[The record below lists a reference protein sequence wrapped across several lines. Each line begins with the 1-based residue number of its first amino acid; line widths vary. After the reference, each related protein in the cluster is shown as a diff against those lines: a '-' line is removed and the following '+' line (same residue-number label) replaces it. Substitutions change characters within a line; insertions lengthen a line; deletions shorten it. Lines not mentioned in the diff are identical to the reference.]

1 MSQPTP
7 APTWAPVP
15 TAPRPQLKKPF
26 YKRWWFIAIVSIVV
40 IAAIGQALEEGKTS
54 SSKNASQTQ
63 SASQSQNVPGAEAA
77 PQDQSASQTQN
88 APEAEAAP
96 QDQSAPEANAAPPT
110 QSVPETAAP
119 ATVPTPEAEP
129 KVPRE
134 YQNAL
139 ESAKSYSNVMHMS
152 KKGIYNQLISPYAD
166 KFPAEAAQYA
176 VDNLQADYNANA
188 LAKAKEYQETMHM
201 SSRAIRDQLTSEY
214 GEKFTASE
222 ADYAVAHLND

>member
-54 SSKNASQTQ
+54 SSK
-63 SASQSQNVPGAEAA
+63 SASQSQSAPGAEAAPQTQSVPGAEAA
-77 PQDQSASQTQN
+77 PQTQSV
-88 APEAEAAP
+88 PGAEAAP
-96 QDQSAPEANAAPPT
+96 QT
-110 QSVPETAAP
+110 QSVPGAEAAPQTQSAPETAAP
-119 ATVPTPEAEP
+119 AAVPTPEAEP

-201 SSRAIRDQLTSEY
+201 SSQAIRDQLTSEY

>member
-1 MSQPTP
+1 MSQPIP

-54 SSKNASQTQ
+54 SSK
-63 SASQSQNVPGAEAA
+63 SASQSQSAPGAEAAPQTQSVPGAEAA
-77 PQDQSASQTQN
+77 PQTQSV
-88 APEAEAAP
+88 PGAEAAP
-96 QDQSAPEANAAPPT
+96 QTQSA
-110 QSVPETAAP
+110 SETAAP
-119 ATVPTPEAEP
+119 AAVPTPEAEP

-201 SSRAIRDQLTSEY
+201 SSQAIRDQLTSEY

>member
-1 MSQPTP
+1 MSQPIP

-54 SSKNASQTQ
+54 SSK
-63 SASQSQNVPGAEAA
+63 SASQSQSAPGAEAA
-77 PQDQSASQTQN
+77 PQT
-88 APEAEAAP
+88 
-96 QDQSAPEANAAPPT
+96 QSAPEANAAPQT
-110 QSVPETAAP
+110 QSAPETAAP
-119 ATVPTPEAEP
+119 AAVPTPEAEP

-201 SSRAIRDQLTSEY
+201 SSQAIRDQLTSEY
-214 GEKFTASE
+214 GEKFTTGE
-222 ADYAVAHLND
+222 ADYAIAHLND

>member
-1 MSQPTP
+1 MSQSTP
-7 APTWAPVP
+7 APTWAPAP

-77 PQDQSASQTQN
+77 PQDQSA
-88 APEAEAAP
+88 
-96 QDQSAPEANAAPPT
+96 PEANAAPQT
-110 QSVPETAAP
+110 QSAPETAAP
-119 ATVPTPEAEP
+119 AAVPTPEAEP

-201 SSRAIRDQLTSEY
+201 SSQAIRDQLTSEY

>member
-7 APTWAPVP
+7 APAWAPVP

-77 PQDQSASQTQN
+77 PQDQSA
-88 APEAEAAP
+88 
-96 QDQSAPEANAAPPT
+96 PEANAAPQT
-110 QSVPETAAP
+110 QSAPETAAP
-119 ATVPTPEAEP
+119 AAVPTPEAEP

-201 SSRAIRDQLTSEY
+201 SSQAIRDQLTSEY

>member
-54 SSKNASQTQ
+54 GSKSASQTQ
-63 SASQSQNVPGAEAA
+63 SA
-77 PQDQSASQTQN
+77 
-88 APEAEAAP
+88 PEAKAAP
-96 QDQSAPEANAAPPT
+96 QDQSAPE
-110 QSVPETAAP
+110 TAAP
-119 ATVPTPEAEP
+119 AAVPTPEAEP

-201 SSRAIRDQLTSEY
+201 SSQAIRDQLTSEY

>member
-54 SSKNASQTQ
+54 SSK
-63 SASQSQNVPGAEAA
+63 SASQSQSARGAEAAPQTQSVPGAEAA
-77 PQDQSASQTQN
+77 PQTQSAS
-88 APEAEAAP
+88 EA
-96 QDQSAPEANAAPPT
+96 
-110 QSVPETAAP
+110 AAP
-119 ATVPTPEAEP
+119 AAVPTPEAEH

-201 SSRAIRDQLTSEY
+201 SSQAIRDQLTSEY

>member
-77 PQDQSASQTQN
+77 PQDQSA
-88 APEAEAAP
+88 
-96 QDQSAPEANAAPPT
+96 PEANAAPQT
-110 QSVPETAAP
+110 QSAPETAAP
-119 ATVPTPEAEP
+119 AAVPTPEAEP

-201 SSRAIRDQLTSEY
+201 SSQAIRDQLTSEY

>member
-15 TAPRPQLKKPF
+15 TAPKPQLKKPF

-54 SSKNASQTQ
+54 SSKSASQTQ

-77 PQDQSASQTQN
+77 PQDQSA
-88 APEAEAAP
+88 PEAKAAP
-96 QDQSAPEANAAPPT
+96 QSQSAPEANAAP
-110 QSVPETAAP
+110 QSQSAPETAAP
-119 ATVPTPEAEP
+119 AAVPTPEAEP

-201 SSRAIRDQLTSEY
+201 SSQAIRDQLTSEY

>member
-54 SSKNASQTQ
+54 SSK

-77 PQDQSASQTQN
+77 PQDQSA
-88 APEAEAAP
+88 
-96 QDQSAPEANAAPPT
+96 PEANAAPQT
-110 QSVPETAAP
+110 QSAPETAAP
-119 ATVPTPEAEP
+119 AAVPTPEAEP

-201 SSRAIRDQLTSEY
+201 SSQAIRDQLTSEY

>member
-1 MSQPTP
+1 MSQSTP

-54 SSKNASQTQ
+54 SSK
-63 SASQSQNVPGAEAA
+63 SASQSQSAPGAEAAPQTQSVPGAEAA
-77 PQDQSASQTQN
+77 PQTQSAS
-88 APEAEAAP
+88 EA
-96 QDQSAPEANAAPPT
+96 
-110 QSVPETAAP
+110 AAP
-119 ATVPTPEAEP
+119 AAVPTPEAEP

-201 SSRAIRDQLTSEY
+201 SSQAIRDQLTSEH

-222 ADYAVAHLND
+222 ADYAIAHLND

>member
-63 SASQSQNVPGAEAA
+63 SAPGAEAAPQTQSVPGAEAA
-77 PQDQSASQTQN
+77 PQTQSV
-88 APEAEAAP
+88 PGAEAAP
-96 QDQSAPEANAAPPT
+96 QTQSA
-110 QSVPETAAP
+110 SETAAP
-119 ATVPTPEAEP
+119 AAVPTPEAEP

-201 SSRAIRDQLTSEY
+201 SSQAIRDQLTSEY

>member
-77 PQDQSASQTQN
+77 PQDQSA
-88 APEAEAAP
+88 
-96 QDQSAPEANAAPPT
+96 PEANAAPPT

-119 ATVPTPEAEP
+119 AAVPTPEAEP

-201 SSRAIRDQLTSEY
+201 SSQAIRDQLTSEY

>member
-54 SSKNASQTQ
+54 SSKSASQTQ
-63 SASQSQNVPGAEAA
+63 SAPQSQNVPGAEAA
-77 PQDQSASQTQN
+77 PQDQSA
-88 APEAEAAP
+88 
-96 QDQSAPEANAAPPT
+96 PEANAAPQT
-110 QSVPETAAP
+110 QSAPEAAAP
-119 ATVPTPEAEP
+119 AEVPTSEAEP

-201 SSRAIRDQLTSEY
+201 SSQAIRDQLTSEY

>member
-1 MSQPTP
+1 MSQSTP
-7 APTWAPVP
+7 APTWAPAP

-40 IAAIGQALEEGKTS
+40 IAAIGRALEEGKTS
-54 SSKNASQTQ
+54 SSK
-63 SASQSQNVPGAEAA
+63 SASQSQSAPEAKAA
-77 PQDQSASQTQN
+77 PQA
-88 APEAEAAP
+88 
-96 QDQSAPEANAAPPT
+96 QSAPEAKAAPQA
-110 QSVPETAAP
+110 QSASEAAAP
-119 ATVPTPEAEP
+119 AATPTPEAEP

-152 KKGIYNQLISPYAD
+152 KKGIYDQLISPYAD
-166 KFPAEAAQYA
+166 KFSAEAAQYA

-201 SSRAIRDQLTSEY
+201 SSQAIRDQLTSEH
-214 GEKFTASE
+214 GEKFTVSE
-222 ADYAVAHLND
+222 ADYAITHLND

>member
-1 MSQPTP
+1 MSQPIP

-40 IAAIGQALEEGKTS
+40 IAAIGQALKEGKTS
-54 SSKNASQTQ
+54 SSK
-63 SASQSQNVPGAEAA
+63 SASQSQSAPGAEAAPQTQSVPGAEAA
-77 PQDQSASQTQN
+77 PQTQSAS
-88 APEAEAAP
+88 
-96 QDQSAPEANAAPPT
+96 
-110 QSVPETAAP
+110 ETAAP
-119 ATVPTPEAEP
+119 AAVPTPEAEP

-201 SSRAIRDQLTSEY
+201 SSQAIRDQLTSEY

>member
-1 MSQPTP
+1 MSQPIP

-54 SSKNASQTQ
+54 SSK
-63 SASQSQNVPGAEAA
+63 SASQSQSVPGAEAA
-77 PQDQSASQTQN
+77 PQTQSV
-88 APEAEAAP
+88 PGAEAAP
-96 QDQSAPEANAAPPT
+96 QTQSA
-110 QSVPETAAP
+110 PETAAP
-119 ATVPTPEAEP
+119 AAVPTPEAEP

-201 SSRAIRDQLTSEY
+201 SSQAIRDQLTSEY

>member
-1 MSQPTP
+1 MSQSTP

-40 IAAIGQALEEGKTS
+40 IAAIGRALEEGKTS
-54 SSKNASQTQ
+54 SLK
-63 SASQSQNVPGAEAA
+63 SASQSQ
-77 PQDQSASQTQN
+77 
-88 APEAEAAP
+88 
-96 QDQSAPEANAAPPT
+96 SAPEAKAAPQA
-110 QSVPETAAP
+110 QSASEAAAP
-119 ATVPTPEAEP
+119 AATPTPEAEP

-152 KKGIYNQLISPYAD
+152 KKGIYDQLISPYAD
-166 KFPAEAAQYA
+166 KFSAEAAQYA

-188 LAKAKEYQETMHM
+188 LAKAKGYQETMHM
-201 SSRAIRDQLTSEY
+201 SSQAIRDQLISEH

-222 ADYAVAHLND
+222 ADYAIAHLND

>member
-40 IAAIGQALEEGKTS
+40 IAAIGQAIEEGKTS
-54 SSKNASQTQ
+54 SSK
-63 SASQSQNVPGAEAA
+63 SASQSQSAPGAEAAPQTQSVPGAEAA
-77 PQDQSASQTQN
+77 PQTQSAS
-88 APEAEAAP
+88 
-96 QDQSAPEANAAPPT
+96 
-110 QSVPETAAP
+110 ETAAP
-119 ATVPTPEAEP
+119 AAVPTPEAEP

-201 SSRAIRDQLTSEY
+201 SSQAIRDQLTSEY

>member
-54 SSKNASQTQ
+54 SSK
-63 SASQSQNVPGAEAA
+63 SASQSQSARGAEAAPQTQSAPGAEAAPQTQSVPGAEAA
-77 PQDQSASQTQN
+77 PQTQSA
-88 APEAEAAP
+88 
-96 QDQSAPEANAAPPT
+96 
-110 QSVPETAAP
+110 PETAAP
-119 ATVPTPEAEP
+119 AAVPTPEAEP

-201 SSRAIRDQLTSEY
+201 SSQAIRDQLTSEH
-214 GEKFTASE
+214 GEKFTVSE
-222 ADYAVAHLND
+222 ADYAITHLND

>member
-63 SASQSQNVPGAEAA
+63 SAPGAEAAPQTQSVPGAEAA
-77 PQDQSASQTQN
+77 PQTQSV
-88 APEAEAAP
+88 PGAEAAP
-96 QDQSAPEANAAPPT
+96 QTQSASEA
-110 QSVPETAAP
+110 AAP
-119 ATVPTPEAEP
+119 AAVPTPEAEP

-152 KKGIYNQLISPYAD
+152 KKGIYNQLISPHAD

-201 SSRAIRDQLTSEY
+201 SSQAIRDQLTSEY

>member
-1 MSQPTP
+1 MSQSTP
-7 APTWAPVP
+7 APTWAPAP

-40 IAAIGQALEEGKTS
+40 IAAIGRALEEGKTS
-54 SSKNASQTQ
+54 SSK
-63 SASQSQNVPGAEAA
+63 SASQSQNAPEAKAA
-77 PQDQSASQTQN
+77 PQAQSAS
-88 APEAEAAP
+88 EA
-96 QDQSAPEANAAPPT
+96 
-110 QSVPETAAP
+110 AAP
-119 ATVPTPEAEP
+119 AATPTPEAEP

-152 KKGIYNQLISPYAD
+152 KKGIYDQLISPYAD
-166 KFPAEAAQYA
+166 KFSAEAAQYA

-201 SSRAIRDQLTSEY
+201 SSQAIRDQLTSEH
-214 GEKFTASE
+214 GEKFTVSE
-222 ADYAVAHLND
+222 ADYAITHLND

>member
-54 SSKNASQTQ
+54 SSK
-63 SASQSQNVPGAEAA
+63 SASQSQSARGAEAAPQTQSVPGAEAA
-77 PQDQSASQTQN
+77 PQTQSA
-88 APEAEAAP
+88 
-96 QDQSAPEANAAPPT
+96 
-110 QSVPETAAP
+110 PETAAP
-119 ATVPTPEAEP
+119 AAVPTPEAEP

-201 SSRAIRDQLTSEY
+201 SSQAIRDQLTSEY

>member
-1 MSQPTP
+1 MSQSTP
-7 APTWAPVP
+7 APTWAPAP

-40 IAAIGQALEEGKTS
+40 IAAIGRALEEGKTS
-54 SSKNASQTQ
+54 SSK
-63 SASQSQNVPGAEAA
+63 SASQSQ
-77 PQDQSASQTQN
+77 
-88 APEAEAAP
+88 
-96 QDQSAPEANAAPPT
+96 SAPEAKAAPQA
-110 QSVPETAAP
+110 QSASEAAAP
-119 ATVPTPEAEP
+119 AATPTPEAEP

-152 KKGIYNQLISPYAD
+152 KKGIYDQLISPYAD
-166 KFPAEAAQYA
+166 KFSAEAAQYA

-201 SSRAIRDQLTSEY
+201 SSQAIRDQLTSEH

-222 ADYAVAHLND
+222 ADYAIAHLND

>member
-1 MSQPTP
+1 MSQSTP

-40 IAAIGQALEEGKTS
+40 IAAIGRALEEGKTS
-54 SSKNASQTQ
+54 SSK
-63 SASQSQNVPGAEAA
+63 SASQSQ
-77 PQDQSASQTQN
+77 
-88 APEAEAAP
+88 
-96 QDQSAPEANAAPPT
+96 SAPEAKAAPQA
-110 QSVPETAAP
+110 QSASEATAP
-119 ATVPTPEAEP
+119 AATPTPEAKP

-152 KKGIYNQLISPYAD
+152 KKGIYDQLISPYAD
-166 KFPAEAAQYA
+166 KFSAEAAQYA

-188 LAKAKEYQETMHM
+188 LAKAKGYQETMHM
-201 SSRAIRDQLTSEY
+201 SSQAIRDQLTSEH

-222 ADYAVAHLND
+222 ADYAIAHLND

>member
-77 PQDQSASQTQN
+77 PQDQSA
-88 APEAEAAP
+88 PEAKAAP
-96 QDQSAPEANAAPPT
+96 QTQSA
-110 QSVPETAAP
+110 PETAAP
-119 ATVPTPEAEP
+119 AAVPTPEAEP

-201 SSRAIRDQLTSEY
+201 SSQAIRDQLTSEY

>member
-54 SSKNASQTQ
+54 GSKSAPQTQ
-63 SASQSQNVPGAEAA
+63 SA
-77 PQDQSASQTQN
+77 
-88 APEAEAAP
+88 PEAKAAP
-96 QDQSAPEANAAPPT
+96 QDQSAPE
-110 QSVPETAAP
+110 TAAP
-119 ATVPTPEAEP
+119 AAVPTPEAEP

-201 SSRAIRDQLTSEY
+201 SSQAIRDQLTSEY

>member
-1 MSQPTP
+1 MSQSTP
-7 APTWAPVP
+7 APTWAPAP

-40 IAAIGQALEEGKTS
+40 IAAIGRALEEGKTS
-54 SSKNASQTQ
+54 SSK
-63 SASQSQNVPGAEAA
+63 SASQSQ
-77 PQDQSASQTQN
+77 
-88 APEAEAAP
+88 
-96 QDQSAPEANAAPPT
+96 SAPEAKAAPQA
-110 QSVPETAAP
+110 QSASEAAAP
-119 ATVPTPEAEP
+119 AATPTPEAEP

-152 KKGIYNQLISPYAD
+152 KKGIYDQLISPYAD
-166 KFPAEAAQYA
+166 KFSAEAAQYA

-201 SSRAIRDQLTSEY
+201 SSQAIRDQLTSEH
-214 GEKFTASE
+214 GEKFTVSE
-222 ADYAVAHLND
+222 ADYAITHLND

>member
-7 APTWAPVP
+7 APTWAPIP

-54 SSKNASQTQ
+54 SSK
-63 SASQSQNVPGAEAA
+63 SASQSQSVPGAEAA
-77 PQDQSASQTQN
+77 PQTQSA
-88 APEAEAAP
+88 PGAEAAP
-96 QDQSAPEANAAPPT
+96 QT
-110 QSVPETAAP
+110 QSVPGAEAAPQTQSAPETAAP
-119 ATVPTPEAEP
+119 AAVPTPEAEP

-201 SSRAIRDQLTSEY
+201 SSQAIRDQLTSEY

>member
-1 MSQPTP
+1 MSQPIP

-54 SSKNASQTQ
+54 SSK
-63 SASQSQNVPGAEAA
+63 SASQSQSAPGAEAAPQTQSVPGAEAA
-77 PQDQSASQTQN
+77 PQTQSAS
-88 APEAEAAP
+88 EA
-96 QDQSAPEANAAPPT
+96 
-110 QSVPETAAP
+110 AAP
-119 ATVPTPEAEP
+119 AAVPTPEAEP

-201 SSRAIRDQLTSEY
+201 SSQAIRDQLTSEY

>member
-1 MSQPTP
+1 MSQSTP

-40 IAAIGQALEEGKTS
+40 IAAIGRALEEGKTS
-54 SSKNASQTQ
+54 SSK
-63 SASQSQNVPGAEAA
+63 SASQSQ
-77 PQDQSASQTQN
+77 
-88 APEAEAAP
+88 
-96 QDQSAPEANAAPPT
+96 SAPEAKAAPQA
-110 QSVPETAAP
+110 QSASEAAAP
-119 ATVPTPEAEP
+119 AATPTPEAEP

-134 YQNAL
+134 YQNTL

-152 KKGIYNQLISPYAD
+152 KKGIYDQLISPYAD
-166 KFPAEAAQYA
+166 KFSAEAAQYA

-201 SSRAIRDQLTSEY
+201 SSQAIRDQLTSEH
-214 GEKFTASE
+214 GEKFTVSE
-222 ADYAVAHLND
+222 ADYAITHLND

>member
-1 MSQPTP
+1 MSQPIP

-54 SSKNASQTQ
+54 SSQGAAQSQSTSQTQ
-63 SASQSQNVPGAEAA
+63 S
-77 PQDQSASQTQN
+77 

-96 QDQSAPEANAAPPT
+96 QAQSASEA
-110 QSVPETAAP
+110 AAP
-119 ATVPTPEAEP
+119 AAAPTPEAEP

-201 SSRAIRDQLTSEY
+201 SSQAIRDQLTSEY

-222 ADYAVAHLND
+222 ADYALAHLND

>member
-1 MSQPTP
+1 MSQSTP
-7 APTWAPVP
+7 APTWAPAP

-54 SSKNASQTQ
+54 SSK
-63 SASQSQNVPGAEAA
+63 SASQSQNAPEAKAA
-77 PQDQSASQTQN
+77 PQAQSAS
-88 APEAEAAP
+88 EA
-96 QDQSAPEANAAPPT
+96 
-110 QSVPETAAP
+110 AAP
-119 ATVPTPEAEP
+119 AATPTPEAEP

-134 YQNAL
+134 YENAL
-139 ESAKSYSNVMHMS
+139 ESAKSYSDVMHMS
-152 KKGIYNQLISPYAD
+152 KKGIYDQLISPYAD
-166 KFPAEAAQYA
+166 KFSAEAAQYA

-201 SSRAIRDQLTSEY
+201 SSQAIRDQLTSEH

-222 ADYAVAHLND
+222 ADYAIAHLND

>member
-54 SSKNASQTQ
+54 SSK
-63 SASQSQNVPGAEAA
+63 SASQSQSARGAEAAPQTQSVPGAEAA
-77 PQDQSASQTQN
+77 PQTQSAS
-88 APEAEAAP
+88 EA
-96 QDQSAPEANAAPPT
+96 
-110 QSVPETAAP
+110 AAP
-119 ATVPTPEAEP
+119 AAVPTPEAEP

-166 KFPAEAAQYA
+166 KFPAEAAKYA

-201 SSRAIRDQLTSEY
+201 SSQAIRDQLTSEY

>member
-77 PQDQSASQTQN
+77 PQDQSA
-88 APEAEAAP
+88 
-96 QDQSAPEANAAPPT
+96 PEANAAPQT
-110 QSVPETAAP
+110 QSAPETAAP
-119 ATVPTPEAEP
+119 AAVPTPEAEP

-201 SSRAIRDQLTSEY
+201 SSQAIRDQLTSEY
-214 GEKFTASE
+214 GEKFTAGE
-222 ADYAVAHLND
+222 ADYAIAHLND